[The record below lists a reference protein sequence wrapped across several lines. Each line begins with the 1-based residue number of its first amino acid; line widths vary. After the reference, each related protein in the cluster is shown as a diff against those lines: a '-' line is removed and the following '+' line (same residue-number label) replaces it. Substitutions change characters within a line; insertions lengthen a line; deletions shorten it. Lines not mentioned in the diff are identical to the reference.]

1 MTLNPQLKA
10 AQLALNSA
18 TAYRKFIR
26 IDEGSAG
33 EIVFTNIATGQQH
46 GNMGDAIS
54 GVDSLGL
61 VDYRLFSP
69 RAGQIPFGDF
79 RSTAGAN
86 QIESEI
92 LKVNEFLR
100 EATSSPEKMQQLRN
114 VGLERFAGQSLD
126 GRMFKFNTGGQKDI
140 VTMISSEFPV
150 DKVAT
155 ASMTDEGYTLLQY
168 VGTGGLEITGRES
181 KMLQS
186 IVGVGPIQTSFI
198 KKLLETDD
206 YTSIS
211 KLAKRLQSTMSPRN
225 VALGQEFIEGFLDKS
240 FIDASSGV
248 PMRRAVPFESRT
260 VAIDGVAG
268 QLEIMLR
275 DRGIEGAG
283 LRPSEGLIYDR
294 TGRDA
299 RFGDR
304 ILGFSDTPRFRL
316 TDQERFFQDAGAMGQ
331 DLNMT
336 ETLSR
341 VDQMDQRLTIR
352 RKRLLE
358 QMSETYGFTD
368 DEIDRVAAL
377 WDQATADAASDR
389 GAGTEAEK
397 ILKAFKTRTKNLF
410 DDEGG
415 TLSKVVKPELSTAE
429 IASGRFEGRDLQGKI
444 GAMINGLDKSRD
456 GQYMIT
462 PTLLRDIKAGY
473 EGQLQSMLRQSS
485 APGFT
490 NFTREQSQDIRALQ
504 KQIEAINKAL
514 EKTGKGDIIARIN
527 LGIGQFKGE
536 AYIVPDRI
544 AANFTSDQMGGMI
557 PYVIGDVTN
566 VKGEVGS
573 SIARNILF
581 DIGEEKSEVFSDPL
595 MFLYHGDYFSQ
606 PNMIRTMQENAM
618 ATIGKTQEFMD
629 SGVIPSEVM
638 RNIEQEVSGL
648 IGGNNLSSSLKFES
662 GLLDPISRAS
672 HLRNR
677 QEAQEI
683 MNALQSGMDP
693 RQIPQLVRRI
703 NDFYNGK
710 VVRLKNG
717 RADVVMPTAN
727 RFSLRTLE
735 SKLDEGRGFSPMQ
748 SIGLDPSTYGF
759 KLDPGTPEQLNFV
772 NFRIKGKSMLLAGEA
787 AYKYQHSLGG
797 FDLDDKGIPL
807 MSTFFDKSGRKR
819 LAFMTLRQPTS
830 FQESLAMTADLTD
843 AGTVEALFKGNSK
856 FKQALTDST
865 LLSNLGIDKNSEQYL
880 NLTRMV
886 SGKGSKVRDVDYDAI
901 EDMIIKISESS
912 AVYGGELPS
921 FTTTQVAKMARDQSP
936 SSIGLDEIREGSP
949 LHKHMLDLGLDPSEN
964 PAPYSSET
972 IFQIFRKQS
981 EAHFNESVLRQAS
994 QELGF
999 EITDKDE
1006 LVGFLEGRGARYT
1019 PGMEH
1024 KVSAIVR
1031 EFVTDVMEKSAD
1043 SSVEESIGLF
1053 INRQAASV
1061 SVLESSRTILEK
1073 EFGARLGDELFED
1086 FQKAASIFTLP
1097 GSEAVDISK
1106 QIKGFD
1112 VEKQIR
1118 LEQVLTSYGEALH
1131 KINQEMGITKEMAE
1145 ETLKAYMTSAGG
1157 FTEDEI
1163 NNTLELLDA
1172 GKINLGL
1179 DPLGQ
1184 QMLRAHAGVGFVR
1197 AKQIAEQ
1204 VGPGSTAGALDRSK
1218 LLRTRANH
1226 LRQYSWLCKSKR
1238 LRPACC
1244 CK

>member
-1 MTLNPQLKA
+1 MTFNPQLKA

-26 IDEGSAG
+26 IEENSDGQV
-33 EIVFTNIATGQQH
+33 IFRNIANGHSYDDIQS
-46 GNMGDAIS
+46 AFS

-140 VTMISSEFPV
+140 VTMISSQFPV

-225 VALGQEFIEGFLDKS
+225 VALGEEFIRGSLDKTFLDV
-240 FIDASSGV
+240 SSGV
-248 PMRRAVPFESRT
+248 PVTTSIPFDRRT

-268 QLEIMLR
+268 QLELMLR

-283 LRPSEGLIYDR
+283 LRPSEGLVYNR
-294 TGRDA
+294 RGRDA
-299 RFGDR
+299 KFGDR
-304 ILGFSDTPRFRL
+304 LLGFSDTPRFRL
-316 TDQERFFQDAGAMGQ
+316 TNQERFFQDAGAMGQ
-331 DLNMT
+331 DLNMR
-336 ETLSR
+336 ENLSR

-368 DEIDRVAAL
+368 SEIDRVAAL
-377 WDQATADAASDR
+377 WDQATADAALDR

-410 DDEGG
+410 DDRGG
-415 TLSKVVKPELSTAE
+415 TLSTIAKPYLPVSDVM
-429 IASGRFEGRDLQGKI
+429 SGRFAARSLQEKI
-444 GAMINGLDKSRD
+444 GVMINGLDKSRD
-456 GQYMIT
+456 GQYMVT

-473 EGQLQSMLRQSS
+473 EGQLQSMLRESS

-490 NFTREQSQDIRALQ
+490 NFTREQTQDITALQ

-514 EKTGKGDIIARIN
+514 QKTGKGDIIARIN

-573 SIARNILF
+573 SVARNILF

-629 SGVIPSEVM
+629 SGVIPSEIM

-727 RFSLRTLE
+727 RFSLRTFE
-735 SKLDEGRGFSPMQ
+735 SKLDPGRGFDPMQ
-748 SIGLDPSTYGF
+748 SIGIDPSTYGF
-759 KLDPGTPEQLNFV
+759 RLSPGTPEQLNFV

-807 MSTFFDKSGRKR
+807 MSTFVDRSGRKR

-843 AGTVEALFKGNSK
+843 AETVQMLFKGNSR
-856 FKQALTDST
+856 FKEALTNST
-865 LLSNLGIDKNSEQYL
+865 LLSNLGIDKSSEQYL
-880 NLTRMV
+880 NLTRLV
-886 SGKGSKVRDVDYDAI
+886 SGKGAKVKDADYDAI
-901 EDMIIKISESS
+901 EDMIIRISESS
-912 AVYGGELPS
+912 AVHGGELPS
-921 FTTTQVAKMARDQSP
+921 FTSTQVRRMAMDQSP
-936 SSIGLDEIREGSP
+936 SAIGLDKMMAGGTPLSAFMQEI
-949 LHKHMLDLGLDPSEN
+949 GLDPSKA
-964 PAPYSSET
+964 PAPFQSQT

-981 EAHFNESVLRQAS
+981 EAHFNENVLKQVS

-999 EITDKDE
+999 EVTDKDE
-1006 LVGFLEGRGARYT
+1006 LLGFLDKTGARYA

-1031 EFVTDVMEKSAD
+1031 EFVTDVMEKGAD

-1061 SVLESSRTILEK
+1061 SVLESSRTILER
-1073 EFGARLGDELFED
+1073 EFGIREGSGLFAD
-1086 FQKAASIFTLP
+1086 FQNAAGIFTMS
-1097 GSEAVDISK
+1097 GSEAVDYSK
-1106 QIKGFD
+1106 QIS
-1112 VEKQIR
+1112 
-1118 LEQVLTSYGEALH
+1118 LEQVLTNFGSALSR
-1131 KINQEMGITKEMAE
+1131 INQEMGITQEMAE
-1145 ETLKAYMTSAGG
+1145 ETLRAYMTSAGK

-1163 NNTLELLDA
+1163 NDSLDLLNV

-1197 AKQIAEQ
+1197 AKQIAGQ
-1204 VGPGSTAGALDRSK
+1204 VGSGATAGEIDRSK
-1218 LLRTRANH
+1218 LLRIRTNH
-1226 LRQYSWLCKSKR
+1226 LRRYSWLCKSKTI
-1238 LRPACC
+1238 RPACR
-1244 CK
+1244 CKRSS

>member
-1 MTLNPQLKA
+1 
-10 AQLALNSA
+10 
-18 TAYRKFIR
+18 
-26 IDEGSAG
+26 
-33 EIVFTNIATGQQH
+33 
-46 GNMGDAIS
+46 
-54 GVDSLGL
+54 
-61 VDYRLFSP
+61 
-69 RAGQIPFGDF
+69 
-79 RSTAGAN
+79 
-86 QIESEI
+86 
-92 LKVNEFLR
+92 
-100 EATSSPEKMQQLRN
+100 
-114 VGLERFAGQSLD
+114 
-126 GRMFKFNTGGQKDI
+126 
-140 VTMISSEFPV
+140 
-150 DKVAT
+150 
-155 ASMTDEGYTLLQY
+155 
-168 VGTGGLEITGRES
+168 
-181 KMLQS
+181 
-186 IVGVGPIQTSFI
+186 
-198 KKLLETDD
+198 
-206 YTSIS
+206 
-211 KLAKRLQSTMSPRN
+211 
-225 VALGQEFIEGFLDKS
+225 
-240 FIDASSGV
+240 
-248 PMRRAVPFESRT
+248 
-260 VAIDGVAG
+260 
-268 QLEIMLR
+268 MLR
-275 DRGIEGAG
+275 DRGIEGTG
-283 LRPSEGLIYDR
+283 LRPSEGLTYNR
-294 TGRDA
+294 RGRDA
-299 RFGDR
+299 KFGDR
-304 ILGFSDTPRFRL
+304 LLGFSDTPRFRL
-316 TDQERFFQDAGAMGQ
+316 TNQERFFQDAGAMGQ
-331 DLNMT
+331 DLNMRD
-336 ETLSR
+336 TLTS
-341 VDQMDQRLTIR
+341 VEQLDQRLTIR

-377 WDQATADAASDR
+377 WDQATADAATDT
-389 GAGTEAEK
+389 ATGTEAEK
-397 ILKAFKTRTKNLF
+397 ILKAFKAKTKALYTGEPAHSRPFLPLLEDHAN
-410 DDEGG
+410 
-415 TLSKVVKPELSTAE
+415 
-429 IASGRFEGRDLQGKI
+429 RDLQGKI

-473 EGQLQSMLRQSS
+473 EGQLQSMLRESS

-490 NFTREQSQDIRALQ
+490 NFTREQTQDIRALQ

-566 VKGEVGS
+566 VKKEVGS

-606 PNMIRTMQENAM
+606 PNMVRTMRENAM
-618 ATIGKTQEFMD
+618 GTIGKTKEFMD
-629 SGVIPSEVM
+629 SGVIPSEIM

-648 IGGNNLSSSLKFES
+648 IGGNNLSSSLKFDS

-748 SIGLDPSTYGF
+748 RIGLDPSTYGF

-886 SGKGSKVRDVDYDAI
+886 SGKGGRVRDVDYDAI

-921 FTTTQVAKMARDQSP
+921 FTTTQVARMVKDQSP
-936 SSIGLDEIREGSP
+936 SSIGLDAIRDGSP
-949 LHKHMLDLGLDPSEN
+949 LHKLMLDQGLDPSQN
-964 PAPYSSET
+964 PAPYSSEV

-981 EAHFNESVLRQAS
+981 EANFNESVLRQVS
-994 QELGF
+994 EELGF
-999 EITDKDE
+999 EVTDKDE
-1006 LVGFLEGRGARYT
+1006 LLGFLDKTGARYA

-1031 EFVTDVMEKSAD
+1031 EFVTDVMEKGAD

-1061 SVLESSRTILEK
+1061 SVLESSRTILER
-1073 EFGARLGDELFED
+1073 EFGATLGDELFED
-1086 FQKAASIFTLP
+1086 FQKTASIFTLP
-1097 GSEAVDISK
+1097 ASEAVDVQK
-1106 QIKGFD
+1106 QIK
-1112 VEKQIR
+1112 

-1204 VGPGSTAGALDRSK
+1204 VGSGSTAGAVDRSK

-1226 LRQYSWLCKSKR
+1226 LRQYSWLCKSKKF
-1238 LRPACC
+1238 RPACC
-1244 CK
+1244 CKRSS